1 MGYTRGIMQ
10 RGAKIEKG
18 TVNDT
23 PIGAT
28 TPSTGVFSGLSLSV
42 TSVAAAGNDN
52 TNAAALGAGINIV
65 SGADGTKGVILPAA
79 VAGKVVIVKGTANA
93 ILKVYPAS
101 GDGINELTVTT
112 GALSMA
118 AKTSAIF
125 VAADA
130 TTWYTIPLL
139 PS

>member
-1 MGYTRGIMQ
+1 MSFVRGLVQ
-10 RGAKIEKG
+10 KALRLEACTIE
-18 TVNDT
+18 NT
-23 PIGAT
+23 PIGAV
-28 TPSTGVFSGLSLSV
+28 TPSTGAFSGLSLSV
-42 TSVAAAGNDN
+42 TAVAAAGNDN

-65 SGADGTKGVILPAA
+65 SAADGTKGVILPAA
-79 VAGKVVIVKGTANA
+79 VAGKVVIVKGTAAA

-101 GDGINELTVTT
+101 GDQINELTVTT

-118 AKTSAIF
+118 SKTAAIF

-130 TTWYTIPLL
+130 TTWYSIPLL